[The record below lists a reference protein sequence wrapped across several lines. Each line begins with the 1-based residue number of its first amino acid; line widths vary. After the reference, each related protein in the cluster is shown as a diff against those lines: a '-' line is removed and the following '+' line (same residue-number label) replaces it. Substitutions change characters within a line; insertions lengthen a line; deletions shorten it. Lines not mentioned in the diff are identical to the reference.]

1 MSDSIGS
8 LIDKL
13 ITNNTKL
20 WFVQGKV
27 HQAAQS
33 GQGLDADTVAKLHAL
48 NLQRNALIAE
58 IDEAIAK
65 ALSSGEVVAEPRIKL
80 TD

>member
-27 HQAAQS
+27 HQSAQS
-33 GQGLDADTVAKLHAL
+33 GQGLDADTVAKLHTL
-48 NLQRNALIAE
+48 NLQRNSLIGE